1 MSFEVADLLGPLG
14 GTIALSWGAG
24 AASGYIFAT
33 KIMKSRISY
42 LEEQV
47 KLSDKKCEARLSAMT
62 TRFDSEIETI
72 RMMTKDAIAQSQ
84 EAQRIIAEIK
94 RGG

>member
-33 KIMKSRISY
+33 KIMRSRISY
-42 LEEQV
+42 LEEQI
-47 KLSDKKCEARLSAMT
+47 KISDKKCESRLAAMT
-62 TRFDSEIETI
+62 NRFESEIETV
-72 RMMTKDAIAQSQ
+72 RQMSKEAITQSQ